1 MSRQYADHITVRCS
15 SGTSSGT
22 PDPAPDR
29 FLWRRRWYRVRA
41 VLQRWIEAGAWWRGG
56 DAVDEYQFWRV
67 EAEPER
73 RWGAGGAAGHYDL
86 CRHLASSDW
95 FLVRTFD

>member
-1 MSRQYADHITVRCS
+1 MSRHYADHIAVRCS
-15 SGTSSGT
+15 SSAT
-22 PDPAPDR
+22 DPMPDR

-56 DAVDEYQFWRV
+56 APVDEEYRFWRV

-73 RWGAGGAAGHYDL
+73 GRGAAGHYDL
-86 CRHLASSDW
+86 CQNRASSRW